1 MCLRPGPPRAFLFAS
16 KVPLGTEDHTWMTT
30 WGRAAPWVFHSL
42 AKSTIELIAEP
53 MTDSVTLKKIRKVI
67 NPSGDGSPGSVSE
80 DAMNTLLEAGR
91 STNRDEPARPLP
103 PGTAAAAAAAKGK
116 AQAQAKEAKE
126 TKGKAKKSG
135 AEKRAASAAN
145 SRGGLGNYVI
155 TEKVPLGGDKFRPVN
170 TLDIIFEIVNIC
182 MARSIASADETIKA
196 QARVKKSQLISQG
209 IEFIWTKKVTLS
221 ADDGEVDIFSSL
233 YMALRQ
239 QSQLAQSCL
248 AALEVSSS
256 SSLLAPPPADAPL
269 MPSIIDIID
278 RAAGSGS
285 SSSPGLNG
293 ARVAGVPD
301 EDSFDMIW
309 GNLAADDDGGGAA
322 ALDDKQIATVLATN
336 NIATNASKA
345 TEGGKL
351 GRLMAFVTSSKLTLP
366 LRFQRC
372 YQGFESFAVGKLGPQ
387 FGVPKMLDSM
397 CEMLISSFSE
407 SLGQL
412 VEPMWCNLGKVVCDF
427 AAECRIDT
435 VPGFAANYFT
445 TLEDAKA
452 LRNMRVQLECVS

>member
-16 KVPLGTEDHTWMTT
+16 KVPLGTEDHTWMMT
-30 WGRAAPWVFHSL
+30 WGRAAPWVFHSF
-42 AKSTIELIAEP
+42 AKTTIELIAEP
-53 MTDSVTLKKIRKVI
+53 MTDSVTLKKIRKAI

-91 STNRDEPARPLP
+91 STNIDEPARPLP
-103 PGTAAAAAAAKGK
+103 PGTAAAAKGK
-116 AQAQAKEAKE
+116 AQAKSKASKAQA
-126 TKGKAKKSG
+126 KGKATAKS
-135 AEKRAASAAN
+135 AASLASAAN

-155 TEKVPLGGDKFRPVN
+155 TEKVPLGGDKYRTVN
-170 TLDIIFEIVNIC
+170 TLDIIFEIVNMC
-182 MARSIASADETIKA
+182 MARSIASADETIKS
-196 QARVKKSQLISQG
+196 QARVKKSQLISQA

-221 ADDGEVDIFSSL
+221 ADDGEVDSFSSL
-233 YMALRQ
+233 YMALRKQ
-239 QSQLAQSCL
+239 AQSAQSCL
-248 AALEVSSS
+248 AALEVPSS

-269 MPSIIDIID
+269 LPSIID

-293 ARVAGVPD
+293 ARVAESRD
-301 EDSFDMIW
+301 EDIFDHIW
-309 GNLAADDDGGGAA
+309 DNLADDDDGDSGGGAA
-322 ALDDKQIATVLATN
+322 ALDDKQIATVLATD
-336 NIATNASKA
+336 NITTNASKA

-372 YQGFESFAVGKLGPQ
+372 YQGFESVAVGKLGSQ
-387 FGVPKMLDSM
+387 FGVPKKSDSM
-397 CEMLISSFSE
+397 CEMLFSIFSE
-407 SLGQL
+407 SLGLL
-412 VEPMWCNLGKVVCDF
+412 VEPMWCNLGMVVCEF
-427 AAECRIDT
+427 ADECSIDT

-445 TLEDAKA
+445 TLQDAKA